1 MSEDVRNEP
10 PPVVAAILAAGSG
23 SRFSSDTHKLHAE
36 LPPSADRPAEPVVTR
51 TVAVA
56 AAADIGPVIVV
67 SGAAD
72 LRGLLPLTP
81 GVREVHN
88 PRWQDGQAT
97 SLQVAIDHARRAGAE
112 VVIIGLGDQ
121 PGVTAPDWRAVATEA
136 RRPGPPITIAT
147 YDGRR
152 GNPVA
157 LHADVWDRLPTDG
170 DEGAR
175 RLIRF
180 HPLLTRAVPCT
191 GSPDDIDTVEDL
203 RRWQS
208 N

>member
-1 MSEDVRNEP
+1 MSEDVRNESP
-10 PPVVAAILAAGSG
+10 AIVVAILAAGAG
-23 SRFSSDTHKLHAE
+23 SRFSSDTHKLRAE
-36 LPPSADRPAEPVVTR
+36 LPASNDRPAEAVIR
-51 TVAVA
+51 RAVA
-56 AAADIGPVIVV
+56 AAVAADIGPVIVI
-67 SGAAD
+67 SGAID
-72 LRGLLPLTP
+72 LSGLLPPTP
-81 GVREVHN
+81 PVHVIHN
-88 PRWQDGQAT
+88 PRWEDGQAS
-97 SLQVAIDHARRAGAE
+97 SLQVAVDHARQVGADA
-112 VVIIGLGDQ
+112 VVVGLGDQ
-121 PGVTAPDWRAVATEA
+121 PGVTALDWRTVAAEA